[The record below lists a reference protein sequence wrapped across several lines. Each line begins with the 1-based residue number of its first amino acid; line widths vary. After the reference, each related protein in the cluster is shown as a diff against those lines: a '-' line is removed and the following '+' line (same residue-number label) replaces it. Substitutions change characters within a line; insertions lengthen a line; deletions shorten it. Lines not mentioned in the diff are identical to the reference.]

1 MTPDRWSVPV
11 NLHRPT
17 GLLAVVAA
25 SLLPTLDS
33 EVRASGKTLAIGTAE
48 GQQHPDFL
56 LPSLDGGFLR
66 LSDYRGKKVFLFH
79 FASW

>member
-1 MTPDRWSVPV
+1 MNR
-11 NLHRPT
+11 HRPHWI
-17 GLLAVVAA
+17 VVAA
-25 SLLPTLDS
+25 TFLLPASASRTHADS
-33 EVRASGKTLAIGTAE
+33 TPLEIGTAE

-56 LPSLDGGFLR
+56 LPGLDGGFLR

>member
-1 MTPDRWSVPV
+1 MPV

-17 GLLAVVAA
+17 WLLAVVAVF
-25 SLLPTLDS
+25 LLPTLDS
-33 EVRASGKTLAIGTAE
+33 GARAKGEKLAIGTAE

>member
-1 MTPDRWSVPV
+1 M
-11 NLHRPT
+11 NLHRSTWP
-17 GLLAVVAA
+17 LAVVAA
-25 SLLPTLDS
+25 FLLPTFDS
-33 EVRASGKTLAIGTAE
+33 GARADPEKLVIGTAE

-56 LPSLDGGFLR
+56 LPDLDGGFLR

>member
-1 MTPDRWSVPV
+1 M
-11 NLHRPT
+11 NLHRT
-17 GLLAVVAA
+17 TWLLAVVAA

-33 EVRASGKTLAIGTAE
+33 GVRASGKTPVIGTAE

-56 LPSLDGGFLR
+56 LPSLDGGFLQ
-66 LSDYRGKKVFLFH
+66 LSQYRGKKVFLFH

>member
-1 MTPDRWSVPV
+1 M

-17 GLLAVVAA
+17 WLAVVVAFA
-25 SLLPTLDS
+25 LSTPHSRVLAK
-33 EVRASGKTLAIGTAE
+33 EEKLAIGTAE

>member
-1 MTPDRWSVPV
+1 M
-11 NLHRPT
+11 NLNRPT
-17 GLLAVVAA
+17 WLLAVVAA
-25 SLLPTLDS
+25 SLLPALDS
-33 EVRASGKTLAIGTAE
+33 GVRADGKTLAIGTAE

-56 LPSLDGGFLR
+56 LPSLDGGFVH

>member
-1 MTPDRWSVPV
+1 MTLDPWSVPV

-17 GLLAVVAA
+17 WLLAVVAA

-33 EVRASGKTLAIGTAE
+33 GVCAKENTLAIGTAE

-56 LPSLDGGFLR
+56 LPSLDGGLLR
-66 LSDYRGKKVFLFH
+66 LSQYRGKKVFLFH

>member
-1 MTPDRWSVPV
+1 MNLQKRLWLPV
-11 NLHRPT
+11 ACSAL
-17 GLLAVVAA
+17 
-25 SLLPTLDS
+25 LLPNLNPPAHGS
-33 EVRASGKTLAIGTAE
+33 PEEPEVGTAQ

-66 LSDYRGKKVFLFH
+66 LSDYRGKRIFLFH